1 MATTLEI
8 VEVPAY
14 VSDDEMDTN
23 ETANN
28 KNQKRMKKRQRNWV
42 EEMVFNNSEEAE
54 EAVIKENHWSYH
66 YTNTTVAG
74 KKKFFRCNK
83 VKTRGKQCDA
93 GIYLL
98 FDSTNDK
105 VVLFRATSDHTHD
118 RIQEKPSRIP
128 NEAKKLIQELY
139 ELKLKPKAIVEVLHE
154 RGITLPSISQLNN
167 FLRTI
172 KNTKLGP
179 TSISLGEIEQWCLE
193 SSQSILESD
202 DTPFVASY
210 QIVYNDDNENDDGV
224 ADDDSN
230 ENKFRFFI
238 TTKRLLQIASRSKR
252 IHADA
257 TYKLL
262 WQGFPVLIIGTS
274 DLDRH
279 FHPLGMSVCSNETIE
294 DFRFVFR
301 GLQEGIQKLNLE
313 EIKPEVLIA
322 DGADAIRNAFRDVF
336 GEKPMA
342 MCWAH
347 MRRQVV
353 KKIES
358 MVDKEEKEDL
368 VNAIEFLQL
377 AQNERVFLKASNL
390 FAKKW
395 MKKQPSFIEYFRNEW
410 LTTHNEWYEGV
421 GHFTPSTNNGLE
433 AINNVIKKE
442 STLRERLPLSRF
454 KVLAFEIVEKWS
466 KSYEQGL
473 KQYSDKQT
481 ISLELWTSGYQW
493 VKSHKSILSNECNNL
508 VQCYIPAGD
517 ETKIT
522 NVDIDVMK
530 KMKWYS
536 FDQYKNKAFNI
547 WYVTLPVDKLKW
559 LDGVCN
565 CPAFFKKFMCKH
577 VVGMAVRLNYCK
589 PPPAAKNIPIGEKRR
604 RGRPSKSKK
613 ALLIQ

>member
-1 MATTLEI
+1 
-8 VEVPAY
+8 
-14 VSDDEMDTN
+14 
-23 ETANN
+23 
-28 KNQKRMKKRQRNWV
+28 
-42 EEMVFNNSEEAE
+42 
-54 EAVIKENHWSYH
+54 VIKENQWSYH
-66 YTNTTVAG
+66 YTNTTAAG

-83 VKTRGKQCDA
+83 VKARGKQCDA

-98 FDSTNDK
+98 FNSTNDK

-118 RIQEKPSRIP
+118 STQEKPSRIP
-128 NEAKKLIQELY
+128 NEVKTVIQELY
-139 ELKLKPKAIVEVLHE
+139 ELKLKPKAIIEVLHE
-154 RGITLPSISQLNN
+154 RGITPPNISQLNN

-172 KNTKLGP
+172 KNTKLDP

-193 SSQSILESD
+193 SSQSIPESI
-202 DTPFVASY
+202 DTPFAASY
-210 QIVYNDDNENDDGV
+210 QIIYDDDNENDDVDG
-224 ADDDSN
+224 DDVN

-262 WQGFPVLIIGTS
+262 WQGFPVLIVGTT

-279 FHPLGMSVCSNETIE
+279 FHAFGMSVCSNETTH
-294 DFRFVFR
+294 DFRFLFR

-313 EIKPEVLIA
+313 EINPEFLIA

-336 GEKPMA
+336 GEKPMI

-347 MRRQVV
+347 MRRKVM

-358 MVDKEEKEDL
+358 MVNKSEQEDL
-368 VNAIEFLQL
+368 INDIESLQL
-377 AQNERVFLKASNL
+377 AQNERIFLKASNL
-390 FAKKW
+390 FVKKW
-395 MKKQPSFIEYFRNEW
+395 VKRQPSFIEYFQNEW

-433 AINNVIKKE
+433 ATNNVIKKE
-442 STLRERLPLSRF
+442 NTLRERLPLSRF

-466 KSYEQGL
+466 KCYERGL
-473 KQYSDKQT
+473 KQYNYKQT

-493 VKSHKSILSNECNNL
+493 VKSNKSILSNECDNF
-508 VQCYIPAGD
+508 VQYYIPAGD
-517 ETKIT
+517 GTEIT

-547 WYVTLPVDKLKW
+547 WCVTLPTDKLKW

-577 VVGMAVRLNYCK
+577 VVGMTIQLNYCK
-589 PPPAAKNIPIGEKRR
+589 PPPAAKNVPNGENRR
-604 RGRPSKSKK
+604 CGRPSKSKK
-613 ALLIQ
+613 ALLVQ